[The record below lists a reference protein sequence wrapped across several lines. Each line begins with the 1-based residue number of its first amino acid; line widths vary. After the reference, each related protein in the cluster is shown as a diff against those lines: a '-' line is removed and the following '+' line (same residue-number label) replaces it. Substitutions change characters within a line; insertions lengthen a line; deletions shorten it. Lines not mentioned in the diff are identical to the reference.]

1 MARTRVASP
10 LAKGRGETSAMGLTT
25 GGHYRSH
32 HIALKSYRR
41 LHCWR
46 GMIRSIRTFMK
57 FLNTSFLQCVI
68 VTAALFTSP
77 FEIAAA
83 NSTAGSGQSG
93 NSSWPRERYQDGNRL
108 IIYQPQ
114 VDDWK
119 NFQDLSWRMA
129 VSLTPKS
136 GKTALGVVEMKGNT
150 DIDNVAKVAIITNPQ
165 VTGTYFPSL
174 DNATKEKMEQLFKT
188 FVPSTFSVS
197 LHSLIASTPKKEAPA
212 GAQLNNDPPKIF
224 VGYRP
229 SILLSVNGEPVVS
242 EVPNT
247 NLKFVV
253 NTQWPLFFDEGNSTY
268 YLAAGQQWLTS
279 NSLEGQWSATK
290 KLPPDMSKLPRDKQW
305 SALKKFIPPPA
316 KSTGVTP
323 DVFYA
328 DKPAEV
334 ILFDGQPVYAQ
345 IPDTQLEYA
354 TNTNS
359 VVFVYTP
366 TQQFYY
372 LTAGRWFRTAD
383 LQQGPWTYATPDLP
397 PDFAKIPLNSP
408 ASAILASV
416 PGTEEA
422 KDAVLLAQVPTTMT
436 VNAKEAAA
444 KVKVEYAGD
453 PKFEPIKGTSME
465 YATNTQDKVIKVG
478 DVYYLCL
485 QSVWFVS
492 PNPQGPWTT
501 CTSVPQEI
509 YTIPSSSP
517 VYNVTYV
524 TQSANPDGTV
534 TANYTAGYL
543 GTFILGAAA
552 GAILADGSGYWWPP
566 YCYGGY
572 YYPYPGT
579 YCGAYYGG
587 YGYHYPAPYYDSAT
601 GAYGW
606 KQTAYGP
613 YGSATRGAGY
623 NPYTGTYARGASV
636 STPYGS
642 RSAAQAYN
650 PYTGTYAQT
659 RQGSSPNAQWGSS
672 YVSRGNQSATMGH
685 YSTANGTVAGA
696 ADSQGGKVAA
706 SSTKWGNS
714 AVGKTASGNMYAG
727 HDGNVYKNTG
737 NGWQKYDNGS
747 WNSVNK
753 PQPNWQGAESSQ
765 QRTASES
772 YQQRSSAA
780 SSSDRSSTGGGM
792 DRSGGG
798 GFGRSGGGGGSDDL
812 DREAQNRARGDFS
825 SQRFQGFQGGGFD
838 RSGGGGGFGG
848 DRFGG
853 GGGFGGGDR
862 FGGGGGFGRF
872 GGFGGGGG
880 FRGRR

>member
-1 MARTRVASP
+1 MKLRTIS
-10 LAKGRGETSAMGLTT
+10 S
-25 GGHYRSH
+25 
-32 HIALKSYRR
+32 
-41 LHCWR
+41 LH
-46 GMIRSIRTFMK
+46 
-57 FLNTSFLQCVI
+57 CVI
-68 VTAALFTSP
+68 VIVALFASP
-77 FEIAAA
+77 VERAFSAVAP
-83 NSTAGSGQSG
+83 NQSG
-93 NSSWPRERYQDGNRL
+93 DPSWPREKYSNGTRL
-108 IIYQPQ
+108 IVYQPQ

-119 NFQDLSWRMA
+119 NFQDLNWRMA
-129 VSLTPKS
+129 ISLTPKN
-136 GKTALGVVEMKGNT
+136 GKEVLGVVEMKGHT

-174 DNATKEKMEQLFKT
+174 DKSGVEKMEQLFKT

-197 LHSLIASTPKKEAPA
+197 LHSLVASTPKKEAPA
-212 GAQLNNDPPKIF
+212 GAQLNNDPPRIF

-229 SILLSVNGEPVVS
+229 SILLSVNGEPVLS

-247 NLKFVV
+247 NLKFVA
-253 NTQWPLFFDEGNSTY
+253 NTQWPLFFDGASSTY
-268 YLAAGQQWLTS
+268 YLAVGQQWLTA
-279 NSLEGQWSATK
+279 NSLEGQWSLTK
-290 KLPPDMSKLPRDKQW
+290 KLPPDMSKVPQDKQW
-305 SALKKFIPPPA
+305 SALKQFIPPPT
-316 KSTGVTP
+316 KSGVAMP
-323 DVFYA
+323 DVFYS
-328 DKPAEV
+328 DKPAEI

-359 VVFVYTP
+359 VVFVFTP

-372 LTAGRWFRTAD
+372 LTAGRWFRTTD
-383 LQQGPWTYATPDLP
+383 LQQGSWTYATPDLP
-397 PDFAKIPLNSP
+397 FDFAKIPLSSP
-408 ASAILASV
+408 AAAILASV

-436 VNAKEAAA
+436 VKSKEAAA

-465 YATNTQDKVIKVG
+465 YAANTSDKVIKVS

-485 QSVWFVS
+485 QGVWFMS
-492 PNPQGPWTT
+492 PNPTGPWTT

-524 TQSANPDGTV
+524 TQTANPDGTV

-587 YGYHYPAPYYDSAT
+587 YGYRYPTPYYDSAT

-672 YVSRGNQSATMGH
+672 YVSRGNKSATMGH
-685 YSTANGTVAGA
+685 YSTANGTVAGISG
-696 ADSQGGKVAA
+696 SQGGKAA
-706 SSTKWGNS
+706 GASTAWGNS

-753 PQPNWQGAESSQ
+753 PQPNWQGAENSQ
-765 QRTASES
+765 QRTGSES

-780 SSSDRSSTGGGM
+780 SSDDRAGSGGGFDRSGGTGFA
-792 DRSGGG
+792 RSSGGG
-798 GFGRSGGGGGSDDL
+798 GFGDL
-812 DREAQNRARGDFS
+812 DREAQNRSRGDFS

-838 RSGGGGGFGG
+838 RFGGGGGGFGG

-853 GGGFGGGDR
+853 GGGFGGG
-862 FGGGGGFGRF
+862 GFGRF
-872 GGFGGGGG
+872 GGGGSGG
-880 FRGRR
+880 FRGGGRR

>member
-1 MARTRVASP
+1 
-10 LAKGRGETSAMGLTT
+10 
-25 GGHYRSH
+25 
-32 HIALKSYRR
+32 
-41 LHCWR
+41 
-46 GMIRSIRTFMK
+46 MK
-57 FLNTSFLQCVI
+57 FLNTSLLQCVA
-68 VTAALFTSP
+68 VTAALFISP

-83 NSTAGSGQSG
+83 QSTAGSGQSDG
-93 NSSWPRERYQDGNRL
+93 SSWPREKYSNGTRL

-119 NFQDLSWRMA
+119 NFQELSWRMA
-129 VSLTPKS
+129 ISLTPKS
-136 GKTALGVVEMKGNT
+136 GKTVLGVVEMKGNT
-150 DIDNVAKVAIITNPQ
+150 NIDNVAKVAIITNPQ
-165 VTGTYFPSL
+165 VTGTYFPSM
-174 DNATKEKMEQLFKT
+174 DKADADKMEQLFKT
-188 FVPSTFSVS
+188 FVPQTFSVS

-212 GAQLNNDPPKIF
+212 AAQLNNDPPKIF

-229 SILLSVNGEPVVS
+229 SILLSVNGEPVLS

-253 NTQWPLFFDEGNSTY
+253 NTQWPLFFDTATSTY
-268 YLAAGQQWLTS
+268 YLAVGQQWLTA
-279 NSLEGQWSATK
+279 NSLEGQWSTTK
-290 KLPPDMSKLPRDKQW
+290 KLPPDMSKVPQDKQW

-316 KSTGVTP
+316 KTGGVTP
-323 DVFYA
+323 DVFYS

-359 VVFVYTP
+359 VVFVFTA

-372 LTAGRWFRTAD
+372 LTAGRWFSAMD
-383 LQQGPWTYATPDLP
+383 LQGPWTYATPDLP
-397 PDFAKIPLNSP
+397 PDFAKIPLSSP
-408 ASAILASV
+408 ASGILASV

-436 VNAKEAAA
+436 VNAKAAA
-444 KVKVEYAGD
+444 SKVKVDYAGS

-465 YATNTQDKVIKVG
+465 YATNTTDKVIKVG

-485 QSVWFVS
+485 QGVWFMS
-492 PNPQGPWTT
+492 PNPTGPWTT

-509 YTIPSSSP
+509 YSIPSSSP

-524 TQSANPDGTV
+524 TQTGNPDGTV

-543 GTFILGAAA
+543 GTFILGAAT

-566 YCYGGY
+566 YCGGGY
-572 YYPYPGT
+572 YYPYPAT
-579 YCGAYYGG
+579 YCGAYWG
-587 YGYHYPAPYYDSAT
+587 YGYHPYATPYYDYNT

-606 KQTAYGP
+606 KGTAYGP
-613 YGSATRGAGY
+613 YGSATAGAGY
-623 NPYTGTYARGASV
+623 NPYTGTYARGGTV

-659 RQGSSPNAQWGSS
+659 RQGSNPNAQWGSS

-696 ADSQGGKVAA
+696 ETSQGGKAAA

-737 NGWQKYDNGS
+737 NGWEKYDNGS

-765 QRTASES
+765 QRTGSEN

-780 SSSDRSSTGGGM
+780 SSSNRPSEGSANRSDFDSQ
-792 DRSGGG
+792 RQ
-798 GFGRSGGGGGSDDL
+798 DL
-812 DREAQNRARGDFS
+812 DREAQNRSRSDFS
-825 SQRFQGFQGGGFD
+825 SQRSQDFQRGGFD

-853 GGGFGGGDR
+853 GGFGG
-862 FGGGGGFGRF
+862 GRF

>member
-1 MARTRVASP
+1 MRLPNIFSLCTAIVVGTVVASP
-10 LAKGRGETSAMGLTT
+10 VQKAASAT
-25 GGHYRSH
+25 
-32 HIALKSYRR
+32 
-41 LHCWR
+41 
-46 GMIRSIRTFMK
+46 
-57 FLNTSFLQCVI
+57 
-68 VTAALFTSP
+68 TSP
-77 FEIAAA
+77 SNQPAD
-83 NSTAGSGQSG
+83 SG
-93 NSSWPRERYQDGNRL
+93 WPREKYSNGTRL

-129 VSLTPKS
+129 ISLTPKS
-136 GKTALGVVEMKGNT
+136 GREVVGVVEMKGHT
-150 DIDNVAKVAIITNPQ
+150 DIDNVAKVVVITDPQ
-165 VTGTYFPSL
+165 VTNTYFPSL
-174 DNATKEKMEQLFKT
+174 DKATAEQMEQLFKS
-188 FVPSTFSVS
+188 FVPSTLSVS
-197 LHSLIASTPKKEAPA
+197 LFRLISSTPKKEAPT
-212 GAQLNNDPPKIF
+212 GAELNNDPPKIF

-229 SILLSVNGEPVVS
+229 SILLSVNGAPVLS

-247 NLKFVV
+247 SLKFVV
-253 NTQWPLFFDEGNSTY
+253 NTQWPLFVDENNSTY
-268 YLAAGQQWLTS
+268 YLAVGQQWLTS
-279 NSLEGQWSATK
+279 TSLQGQWSATK
-290 KLPPDMSKLPRDKQW
+290 KLPPDFSQVPQDKEW
-305 SALKKFIPPPA
+305 SALKKFIPPSGKPG
-316 KSTGVTP
+316 SITP
-323 DVFYA
+323 DVFYS
-328 DKPAEV
+328 DQPSEI
-334 ILFDGQPVYAQ
+334 ILFDGQPVYTQ
-345 IPDTQLEYA
+345 IPETRLEYA

-359 VVFVYTP
+359 VLFVYTP
-366 TQQFYY
+366 TKEFYY
-372 LTAGRWFRTAD
+372 LTAGRWFRTND
-383 LQQGPWTYATPDLP
+383 IQRGPWTYATPDLP
-397 PDFAKIPLNSP
+397 ADFAKIPPSSP

-422 KDAVLLAQVPTTMT
+422 KDAVLLAQVPTTIT
-436 VNAKEAAA
+436 VNSTEAAA
-444 KVKVEYAGD
+444 KVKVAYAGE

-465 YATNTQDKVIKVG
+465 YASNTTDKVIKVA
-478 DVYYLCL
+478 DAYYLCL
-485 QSVWFVS
+485 QGIWFTAQS
-492 PNPQGPWTT
+492 PQGPWTT
-501 CTSVPQEI
+501 CSSVPQEI

-524 TQSANPDGTV
+524 TQTGNPDGTV

-543 GTFILGAAA
+543 GTFILGAGL
-552 GAILADGSGYWWPP
+552 GAILAEGSGYWWPP
-566 YCYGGY
+566 YCYGGL
-572 YYPYPGT
+572 YYPWPGT

-587 YGYHYPAPYYDSAT
+587 YGYHYPTPYYDSAT

-672 YVSRGNQSATMGH
+672 YVSRGNKSASMGH
-685 YSTANGTVAGA
+685 YSTANGTVAGISG
-696 ADSQGGKVAA
+696 SQGGKAA
-706 SSTKWGNS
+706 GASTARGNS

-753 PQPNWQGAESSQ
+753 PKPNWQGAENNQ
-765 QRTASES
+765 QRTASEN
-772 YQQRSSAA
+772 YQQRSSA
-780 SSSDRSSTGGGM
+780 SNLNRSSGEGGF

-798 GFGRSGGGGGSDDL
+798 GGFDNL
-812 DREAQNRARGDFS
+812 NREAQNRSRGDFS

-838 RSGGGGGFGG
+838 RFGGGGGGFGG

-853 GGGFGGGDR
+853 GGGDRFGGGGG
-862 FGGGGGFGRF
+862 FGGGGFGRF

>member
-1 MARTRVASP
+1 MKLPSTSLFQCAIVIVALFASP
-10 LAKGRGETSAMGLTT
+10 VERAS
-25 GGHYRSH
+25 S
-32 HIALKSYRR
+32 
-41 LHCWR
+41 
-46 GMIRSIRTFMK
+46 
-57 FLNTSFLQCVI
+57 
-68 VTAALFTSP
+68 
-77 FEIAAA
+77 AAA
-83 NSTAGSGQSG
+83 PNQSG
-93 NSSWPRERYQDGNRL
+93 NPGWPRERYQNGARL

-119 NFQDLSWRMA
+119 DFQQLTWRMA
-129 VSLTPKS
+129 ISLTPKS
-136 GKTALGVVEMKGNT
+136 GKEVVGVVEMKGNT
-150 DIDNVAKVAIITNPQ
+150 DVDNVAKVAIITSPQ

-174 DNATKEKMEQLFKT
+174 DKASAEKMEQLFKT
-188 FVPSTFSVS
+188 FVPSTFSIS

-229 SILLSVNGEPVVS
+229 SILLSVNGEPVLS

-253 NTQWPLFFDEGNSTY
+253 NTQWPLFFDSGNSTY
-268 YLAAGQQWLTS
+268 YLAVGQQWLTS
-279 NSLEGQWSATK
+279 NGLEGQWSATT
-290 KLPPDMSKLPRDKQW
+290 KLPPEMSKVPQDKQW

-316 KSTGVTP
+316 KSGGVTP
-323 DVFYA
+323 AVFYS

-334 ILFDGQPVYAQ
+334 ILFDGQPTYAQ

-359 VVFVYTP
+359 VVFVYKP

-372 LTAGRWFRTAD
+372 LTAGRWFSAND
-383 LQQGPWTYATPDLP
+383 LQGPWTYATPDLP
-397 PDFAKIPLNSP
+397 PDFAKIPHSSP
-408 ASAILASV
+408 ASGILATV

-436 VNAKEAAA
+436 VNAKAAA
-444 KVKVEYAGD
+444 SKVKVDYAGN

-465 YATNTQDKVIKVG
+465 YATNTTDKVIKVR

-485 QSVWFVS
+485 QGVWFMS
-492 PNPQGPWTT
+492 PNPAGPWTT
-501 CTSVPQEI
+501 CTSVPQEL

-524 TQSANPDGTV
+524 SQTANPDGTV
-534 TANYTAGYL
+534 TSNYTAGYL
-543 GTFILGAAA
+543 GTFILGAAT

-566 YCYGGY
+566 YCGGGY
-572 YYPYPGT
+572 YYPYPAT
-579 YCGAYYGG
+579 YCGAYWG
-587 YGYHYPAPYYDSAT
+587 YGYHPYATPYYDSAT

-606 KQTAYGP
+606 KGTAYGP
-613 YGSATRGAGY
+613 YGSATAGAGY
-623 NPYTGTYARGASV
+623 NPYTGTYARGGTV

-659 RQGSSPNAQWGSS
+659 RQGSSPTAQWGSS

-696 ADSQGGKVAA
+696 ETSQGGKVAA

-737 NGWQKYDNGS
+737 NGWAKYDNGS

-753 PQPNWQGAESSQ
+753 PQPNWQGAENSQ
-765 QRTASES
+765 QRTGSES
-772 YQQRSSAA
+772 YQQRASAT
-780 SSSDRSSTGGGM
+780 SSSNRPSEDSANRSDFDSQ
-792 DRSGGG
+792 RQ
-798 GFGRSGGGGGSDDL
+798 DL
-812 DREAQNRARGDFS
+812 DRETQNRSRGDFS
-825 SQRFQGFQGGGFD
+825 SQRSQDFQRGGFD
-838 RSGGGGGFGG
+838 RPGGGGGFGG

-853 GGGFGGGDR
+853 GGFGGDR
-862 FGGGGGFGRF
+862 FGGGGFGGGRF

-880 FRGRR
+880 GGFRGRR